1 MAVAR
6 PTAQNIVS
14 MIHIVRIC
22 RVFHEAGVL
31 NLIDDQQPGKNI
43 MSAQSAN
50 NSVTVSRLSGA
61 LKSPRSKKFGKWL
74 LIFVLVFGAFAL
86 VEAIGFTLYRR
97 RHPAKQTENFLD
109 VGNQVVF
116 KNTTPDGSWVVR
128 YRGSDWQARPAREE
142 TRKDAPLVI
151 TKASGNILIVDNPP
165 ENAN

>member
-1 MAVAR
+1 MFGLPHYSLWLIVAAALTGLEMLTGTFYLLLMAIA
-6 PTAQNIVS
+6 AL
-14 MIHIVRIC
+14 
-22 RVFHEAGVL
+22 AGCL
-31 NLIDDQQPGKNI
+31 AALTDFSGTQQ
-43 MSAQSAN
+43 
-50 NSVTVSRLSGA
+50 
-61 LKSPRSKKFGKWL
+61 L
-74 LIFVLVFGAFAL
+74 LAFGAFGL
-86 VEAIGFTLYRR
+86 IEAVAFTVYRR

>member
-1 MAVAR
+1 MTIFDLPQYSLWLIAAAALTGLEMLTGTFYVLLMAIA
-6 PTAQNIVS
+6 AL
-14 MIHIVRIC
+14 
-22 RVFHEAGVL
+22 AGC
-31 NLIDDQQPGKNI
+31 
-43 MSAQSAN
+43 AA
-50 NSVTVSRLSGA
+50 A
-61 LKSPRSKKFGKWL
+61 LKGFSFEQQL
-74 LIFVLVFGAFAL
+74 LVFGAFAL

-151 TKASGNILIVDNPP
+151 TKAAGNILIVDNPS